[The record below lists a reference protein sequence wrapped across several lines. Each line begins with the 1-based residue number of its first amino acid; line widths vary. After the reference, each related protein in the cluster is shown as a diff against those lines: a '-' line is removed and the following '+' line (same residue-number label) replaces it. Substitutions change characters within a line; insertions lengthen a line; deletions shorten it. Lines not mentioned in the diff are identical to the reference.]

1 MNQSFT
7 LRLRFLNQG
16 SFAYGTTVDH
26 IVVSLTGPTSVP
38 PQTLGANVQYV
49 TFGPNMAPGT
59 YLYSIQAYDP
69 TGALLGTA
77 ATGSVSYNPFPLG
90 VLSIPTRLNI
100 VGAVYNGTAGGGP
113 YILQENGGRILLEN
127 NSGAILLG

>member
-7 LRLRFLNQG
+7 LRLSFLNQG
-16 SFAYGTTVDH
+16 SYPYGTTVDH
-26 IVVSLTGPTSVP
+26 IVVSLTGPTTVA

-59 YLYSIQAYDP
+59 YTYSIQAYDIN
-69 TGALLGTA
+69 GALLGTA

-90 VLSIPTRLNI
+90 VLSIPARLNI
-100 VGAVYNGTAGGGP
+100 VGATYGGAIGSSHL
-113 YILQENGGRILLEN
+113 LQESGSHILLEN
-127 NSGAILLG
+127 GTGALLLG